1 MQKQFLVTISNDTE
15 SLSGVTF
22 LCSFFK
28 KISEHHVTLFHICRL
43 DSNEVGTALSEMW
56 MDPENKIQRYMSIGA
71 KKGVEKAKELLA
83 QSRMSI
89 DQIITKTVEERYG
102 KVKDILREGSKGLV
116 DAIILGKRASYTMQ
130 WVFEKPADETA
141 QAVIKDSCFSSPV
154 WICPQPDPARKNVL
168 VCIDGSDNSLRAVDH
183 VGFILSKQD
192 QHAVTLLHVSN
203 GVELKN
209 ETVFDRAQSRL
220 LEYGL
225 TGERISKI
233 TRWGLSIPGTILGEA
248 HQGGYAAVSLG
259 LRGHVK
265 QGLLKEYNLAG
276 RTTSKI
282 ISKLEN
288 FSLWCCP

>member
-56 MDPENKIQRYMSIGA
+56 KDPEDKIQRYMTIGA
-71 KKGVEKAKELLA
+71 TKGVDKAIQLLA

-102 KVKDILREGSKGLV
+102 KVKDILREGSKSLV
-116 DAIILGKRASYTMQ
+116 DAIVLGKRASYTMQ
-130 WVFEKPADETA
+130 WVFERPADETA
-141 QAVIKDSCFSSPV
+141 QAVIKDSCFTSPV
-154 WICPQPDPARKNVL
+154 WICPQPDPVRKNVL
-168 VCIDGSDNSLRAVDH
+168 VCIDGSDNSMRAVDH
-183 VGFILSKQD
+183 VGFVLTKQD
-192 QHAVTLLHVSN
+192 QHAITLLNVSS
-203 GVELKN
+203 GVESNN
-209 ETVFDRAQSRL
+209 ESIFERAQSRL
-220 LEYGL
+220 LEFDIKAD
-225 TGERISKI
+225 RIKQM

-248 HQGGYAAVSLG
+248 QRGGYAAVSLG

-265 QGLLKEYNLAG
+265 QGFLKEYNLAG
-276 RTTSKI
+276 GTTSKI
-282 ISKLEN
+282 ISRLED

>member
-28 KISEHHVTLFHICRL
+28 KKSEHHVTLFHICRL
-43 DSNEVGTALSEMW
+43 DSNEANTALSEMW
-56 MDPENKIQRYMSIGA
+56 MDPENKIQRAMTLGA

-83 QSRMSI
+83 QGRISI

-116 DAIILGKRASYTMQ
+116 DAIILGKRASYTLQ
-130 WVFEKPADETA
+130 WVFERPADETA
-141 QAVIKDSCFSSPV
+141 QALIKDSCFTSPV

-168 VCIDGSDNSLRAVDH
+168 VCVDGSDNSMRAVDH

-192 QHAVTLLHVSN
+192 QHSITLLNVSN
-203 GVELKN
+203 SIDSEN
-209 ETVFDRAQSRL
+209 ETIFDRAQACL
-220 LEYGL
+220 IEYDIKP
-225 TGERISKI
+225 ERINKI

-248 HQGGYAAVSLG
+248 QHGGYAAVSLG
-259 LRGHVK
+259 LRGHEK
-265 QGLLKEYNLAG
+265 QGILKEYNLAG
-276 RTTSKI
+276 GTTSKI